1 MFFHIAHS
9 ITMSVIWTEVTLN
22 MHFNT
27 ILQAGL
33 QIQCKTDVL
42 CETHHHMCGNPFAL
56 QKWLEDHC
64 IHEKEVLNNQA
75 RPIYYFPFTSL
86 SVCSIF
92 LQRGFQ
98 SCWWE
103 SGVIF
108 PAGSE
113 WWDWALQSFMS
124 LKTESIGS
132 WGCVPSFVLCW
143 YRHFVAS
150 TENWF
155 YTFYYYIS

>member
-1 MFFHIAHS
+1 
-9 ITMSVIWTEVTLN
+9 MSVIWAEVTLN

-42 CETHHHMCGNPFAL
+42 CETHHHVCGNPFAL

-75 RPIYYFPFTSL
+75 WPIYYFPFTSL

-92 LQRGFQ
+92 KAVGGNQVLF
-98 SCWWE
+98 SLPAL
-103 SGVIF
+103 SGGTELFSHLCLWKLRALAPGVVYHPSF
-108 PAGSE
+108 CAGTGTL
-113 WWDWALQSFMS
+113 WLA
-124 LKTESIGS
+124 LKTGS
-132 WGCVPSFVLCW
+132 TLF
-143 YRHFVAS
+143 
-150 TENWF
+150 T
-155 YTFYYYIS
+155 II